1 MPRKKIDLKYD
12 IDYLSILDKDGEV
25 DSDLEPDIDDDRL
38 LDLHRA
44 MLLGRRFDER
54 MLKLQRSGK
63 IGTFAPIQGQEA
75 SQLGAVACLKEED
88 WLVPSFRE
96 TAAEIWRGKAME
108 NVLLA
113 YAGFNEGAHVPK
125 GVNNLP
131 VSVPVGAQTLHAAG
145 IGYAMKLKG
154 KKEIAMVF
162 FGDGATSEGDFHEAM
177 NFSGV
182 FQTPT
187 IYVCQNNHWAISI
200 KRSHQTRSETI
211 AQKALAYGM
220 PGIQADGNDVL
231 AVYAAAK
238 EAADRARSGDGPTL
252 IECVTYRMS
261 VHTTAD
267 DPKRYRSD
275 EEVEKWKA
283 RDPIDRF
290 QKYLKGKDLLSDDK
304 IETLESEI
312 KDEIKAAVKDWEKRM
327 AELTDP
333 SCMFDDMYAELPPY
347 LAEQKEAFEKTR
359 SS

>member
-347 LAEQKEAFEKTR
+347 LAEQKEAFEKTH